1 MRRHLLL
8 TASLLALTTAATAQ
22 ESVLLRVGGQ
32 VGQTNR
38 YQTVMNTWVQ
48 GGPMASMGGDTS
60 QPMMRIT
67 TTTTRTLTAVE
78 GDTLVFTETIDDAR
92 SESPA
97 MPQMGAMMGNVA
109 NMMRGQVTTTKM
121 DGRAR
126 MFSIESSNPNMQ
138 GGGPGGPGGP
148 GGRGGMMG
156 GMRNQRA
163 MYVLPERAIRIGE
176 TWSDSTVIPGNGND
190 GPSSLLA
197 TFKLDRVDARGGT
210 RIAVITMDGNMATSS
225 ARGPQRMSVTGQF
238 QLDLSAGRL
247 ASLDMQMNGTSNMQ
261 GQVVPVRMQVTQTL
275 GP

>member
-1 MRRHLLL
+1 MRRHLMLA
-8 TASLLALTTAATAQ
+8 TSLLALTTAAAAQ

-38 YQTVMNTWVQ
+38 YQTVANTWIQ
-48 GGPMASMGGDTS
+48 GGPMAGMGDTS
-60 QPMMRIT
+60 QPMMRLT
-67 TTTTRTLTAVE
+67 TITTRTLTAVE
-78 GDTLVFTETIDDAR
+78 GDTLVFTETVDDAR

-97 MPQMGAMMGNVA
+97 MPQMGAMMGNAA

-138 GGGPGGPGGP
+138 GGQGGGP
-148 GGRGGMMG
+148 GGRGMMG

-163 MYVLPERAIRIGE
+163 RYVLPERPIRIGE
-176 TWSDSTVIPGNGND
+176 TWSDSTIIPGNGTD

-197 TFKLDRVDARGGT
+197 SFKLDRVDTRGGT
-210 RIAVITMDGNMATSS
+210 RIAVITVDGNMATSS

-238 QLDLSAGRL
+238 QLDMTAGRL
-247 ASLDMQMNGTSNMQ
+247 ASLDMTMSGTSNMQ
-261 GQVVPVRMQVTQTL
+261 GQEVPVRMQLTQQL
-275 GP
+275 VP